1 MLRKLLI
8 ISLIVIILFIF
19 WNMYKG
25 EAIWNFL
32 NKLSIALSLIT
43 FIMGFFAGERHSEK
57 NNNITQKKATLFN
70 SNNNQ
75 INQ

>member
-1 MLRKLLI
+1 MLRRLLI
-8 ISLIVIILFIF
+8 ILLIVIILFIS

-43 FIMGFFAGERHSEK
+43 FIMGFFAGEKHNEK
-57 NNNITQKKATLFN
+57 NNNITKKNATLFK

>member
-1 MLRKLLI
+1 MA
-8 ISLIVIILFIF
+8 ILFIF

-25 EAIWNFL
+25 ETIWDFL

-43 FIMGFFAGERHSEK
+43 FIMGFFAGERHNEK
-57 NNNITQKKATLFN
+57 NNSITQKKATLFN